1 MLDKEEGRQYDT
13 VIEALWLTDG
23 ADADGAGHNH
33 LYIHAPQ
40 GCCCLIAWLFR
51 ILNLCT
57 VCRLALC
64 VIDMTAN
71 LLIME

>member
-1 MLDKEEGRQYDT
+1 
-13 VIEALWLTDG
+13 
-23 ADADGAGHNH
+23 
-33 LYIHAPQ
+33 
-40 GCCCLIAWLFR
+40 LFR

-71 LLIME
+71 LLIMEWSICDLLLARGEPDSDTAAQ